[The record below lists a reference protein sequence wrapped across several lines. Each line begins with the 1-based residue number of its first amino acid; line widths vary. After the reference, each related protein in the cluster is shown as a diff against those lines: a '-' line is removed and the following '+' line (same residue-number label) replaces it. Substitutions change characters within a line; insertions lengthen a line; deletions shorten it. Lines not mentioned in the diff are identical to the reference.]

1 MSATVL
7 TRSLADVPIPVRH
20 AVARALSRL
29 HASGDYRF
37 DAEVIETTIR
47 EEARHFAALG
57 QILHL
62 RRRTGGPPRGSLS
75 ASLLQ
80 SFREESLERLFRLL
94 GLRYDQR
101 DIYDAYLGITSDDPT
116 LRSSA
121 VEFVDNLVDYGT
133 SKYLLPLLDDATG
146 RQAAS
151 EGRTLFGLSIRSWDG
166 ALDYIEEVDDPRLAD
181 LLEETESAAPIPAG
195 DGYAA
200 AHAAAQMTDGT
211 SDESPEA
218 AVDGESEASPE
229 SASAG

>member
-7 TRSLADVPIPVRH
+7 TRSLADVPLPVRH

-37 DAEVIETTIR
+37 DADVIETTIR

-62 RRRTGGPPRGSLS
+62 RHRTGRPPHGSLS
-75 ASLLQ
+75 PSLLQ

-133 SKYLLPLLDDATG
+133 SKYLLPLLDDAKG

-181 LLEETESAAPIPAG
+181 LLEETDAATPIPAG

-200 AHAAAQMTDGT
+200 AHAAARMTDGR
-211 SDESPEA
+211 SDGSPASEDEGQAESPS
-218 AVDGESEASPE
+218 GT
-229 SASAG
+229 ASAE